1 MTGLKK
7 YFIPF
12 LWGIVGMLFAQL
24 FILFSAGLG
33 INFPI
38 YVIIYPVVFFLFSFF
53 LNNTNPRNWILNSLL
68 ICLFP
73 ILFWVWIL
81 WSENQLQPDKI
92 SLYSDNGII
101 IVLLISIIFSVSAG
115 MLIIRSQRKKIYR
128 IRNS

>member
-1 MTGLKK
+1 MTGFKK

-53 LNNTNPRNWILNSLL
+53 LNNTNPRNWVLNSLL

-73 ILFWVWIL
+73 VLYWVWIL
-81 WSENQLQPDKI
+81 WSENQLQLNKI

-101 IVLLISIIFSVSAG
+101 IVLLITIIFSLSAG

-128 IRNS
+128 IRSS